1 MQSVLAA
8 EFAILVH
15 LKSVRIVLLV
25 FGCVIISLLALGAD
39 QSNFDSC
46 VISHSLVPPMLKLRL
61 RPCADKG
68 LPRTSLR
75 DGSLSLAPDK
85 GITKKPIHRGINIVS
100 YSDFNVNSFLK
111 IFGVFLGVCD
121 CGRPNSYSVHKYLQ
135 IPVVIWMKIKYNRGD
150 SRKRG
155 WTCVRL
161 YSRGSTRIEGSG
173 RPDV

>member
-1 MQSVLAA
+1 MQSMLAA

-100 YSDFNVNSFLK
+100 CPSLNVNSFWESFSVDFNKKTRFGIQFLFSSQ
-111 IFGVFLGVCD
+111 IFT
-121 CGRPNSYSVHKYLQ
+121 N
-135 IPVVIWMKIKYNRGD
+135 
-150 SRKRG
+150 
-155 WTCVRL
+155 
-161 YSRGSTRIEGSG
+161 TRCNLDENK
-173 RPDV
+173 VQ